1 MSRLSETKAFAVKL
15 KDSQQLQRSS
25 SGGAFTAISDVF
37 LFYGDAVVSPI
48 YNYETSQT
56 EFVLYNTTQARDEA
70 RGSKYMQAY
79 PLNTFREAEAWLKS
93 NNGNLLFAGVGCQ
106 ADGFRRFV
114 ELRGLR
120 DRVTIVDIICHGS
133 SSPKIWKDYVKDKKN
148 LSNLNFRD
156 KRNGWHRPVAHI
168 DINGK
173 EKSVQDYLT
182 IFYNK
187 CALRPSCYKCPYAT
201 TERKVDLTI
210 GDFWGIEKA
219 LPDFNIDGGVSLV
232 LVHTEKGLE
241 VFEKIKNH
249 VEWKESNTKDCLQPN
264 LIKPTDRSSRRD
276 KFWSDYKNQGI
287 QYILKKYA
295 PQPSLLRR
303 TARKIRV
310 IVKGLLNR

>member
-1 MSRLSETKAFAVKL
+1 MSQLSETKAFAVKL

-37 LFYGDAVVSPI
+37 LSRGEAVVSPV

-56 EFVLYNTTQARDEA
+56 EFVLYDTTQVRDEA
-70 RGSKYMQAY
+70 RGSKYMQSY
-79 PLNTFREAEAWLKS
+79 PLNIFREAESWLKS
-93 NNGNLLFAGVGCQ
+93 NDGNLLFVGVGCQ
-106 ADGFRRFV
+106 ADGFRRYM
-114 ELRGLR
+114 ESRGLR
-120 DRVTIVDIICHGS
+120 DRVTIVGIICHGS
-133 SSPKIWKDYVKDKKN
+133 PSPQIWKDYVKGKEK

-156 KRNGWHRPVAHI
+156 KRNGWHRPSAYA

-173 EKSVQDYLT
+173 EKSIQDYLT

-187 CALRPSCYKCPYAT
+187 CALRPSCYQCPYAT
-201 TERKVDLTI
+201 TEREVDLTI

-241 VFEKIKNH
+241 VFEKIKTH

-264 LIKPTDRSSRRD
+264 LIKPTDRSPRRD
-276 KFWSDYKNQGI
+276 EFWSDYQNHGI
-287 QYILKKYA
+287 QFVLRKYA
-295 PQPSLLRR
+295 PQPSILRCA
-303 TARKIRV
+303 ARKIKG
-310 IVKGLLNR
+310 IVKGVLK